1 MYGKVLF
8 QCDITQFTSR
18 VGNNTGPSTH
28 VIKYLI
34 LEFRSCLNLNESMNL
49 CIIFYAINEQMDEC
63 LTFFTLMLCIK
74 YILIKSWGNHWSMKS
89 TIYVHHN
96 LDQIMKLVCWIFHV
110 IFYWLVTSSLVF
122 LFFTEYIWT
131 VHTFCLQK
139 LYYNY

>member
-18 VGNNTGPSTH
+18 VGNNTGPRTH

-34 LEFRSCLNLNESMNL
+34 LEFRSCLNLNESVNL

-110 IFYWLVTSSLVF
+110 IFLLISDIFISIPLLHRIYMNSAHF
-122 LFFTEYIWT
+122 LSTETI
-131 VHTFCLQK
+131 L
-139 LYYNY
+139 